1 MHSTLAVGHRAAA
14 YVRGEKGA
22 VMSSTRDEEF
32 TEWMTA
38 RQGVLFRTAYL
49 VAGDRQTAEDLVQTA
64 AAKLYLAWDRV
75 SERGNVDAYMRRI
88 IINENNSLWRRPW
101 KKRERVVV
109 DVPESG
115 YVDART
121 DPEQADPV
129 ETAALWSAVQA
140 LPPRQRAVIV
150 LRYYQDLSEAEIADS
165 LQISPGTVKS
175 QASRAMSTLRERV
188 GAGFQIEEHS

>member
-1 MHSTLAVGHRAAA
+1 
-14 YVRGEKGA
+14 
-22 VMSSTRDEEF
+22 MSSTRDEEF

-101 KKRERVVV
+101 KKRERVVD

-150 LRYYQDLSEAEIADS
+150 LRYYQDLSEAEIADT

>member
-14 YVRGEKGA
+14 YVRGEEGA

-101 KKRERVVV
+101 KKRERVVD

-150 LRYYQDLSEAEIADS
+150 LRYYQDLSEAEIADT